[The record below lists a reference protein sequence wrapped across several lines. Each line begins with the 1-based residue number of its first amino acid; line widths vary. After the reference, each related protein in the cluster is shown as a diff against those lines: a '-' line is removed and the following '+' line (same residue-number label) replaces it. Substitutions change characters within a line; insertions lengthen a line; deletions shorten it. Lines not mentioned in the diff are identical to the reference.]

1 MTRLAC
7 SVRATPATLEGN
19 ERLTLV
25 ARFGVGYDNID
36 VPACTA
42 QWGVLDHH
50 PGGGAAADGRR
61 QSDLHP
67 GAGGRLLEQDRL
79 TREGRWA
86 DKQDARG
93 TGLVGK
99 TLGTIGFGRIAQ
111 ETHRIARPLG
121 MRHIAYD
128 PYAIAAVAEAEGVEL
143 TDLETLL
150 KSRISSS
157 WRRR

>member
-1 MTRLAC
+1 MFLTITPEAVQRPMAVVNLTFILAL
-7 SVRATPATLEGN
+7 A
-19 ERLTLV
+19 
-25 ARFGVGYDNID
+25 
-36 VPACTA
+36 
-42 QWGVLDHH
+42 
-50 PGGGAAADGRR
+50 
-61 QSDLHP
+61 
-67 GAGGRLLEQDRL
+67 GRLLEQDRL

-121 MRHIAYD
+121 MRHIAHD
-128 PYAIAAVAEAEGVEL
+128 PYAIADCRGGGRCRA
-143 TDLETLL
+143 DR
-150 KSRISSS
+150 SRDPAHASPISSS